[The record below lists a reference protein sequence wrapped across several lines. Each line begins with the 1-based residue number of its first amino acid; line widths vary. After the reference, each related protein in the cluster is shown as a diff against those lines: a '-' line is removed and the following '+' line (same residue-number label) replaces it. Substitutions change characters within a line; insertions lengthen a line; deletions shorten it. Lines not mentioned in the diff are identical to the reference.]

1 MDKNLIITNQNS
13 KLTLSKTKN
22 LLDITNK
29 LLSKKDIPALVENFK
44 FKPFLINKEHQNCIN
59 SVTISPDGKYIVS
72 GSSDKTI
79 KIWDI
84 KTAECLNTL
93 KGHSNY
99 VSSVTISPDGKYIVS
114 GSYDGTI
121 KIWDFKNVN
130 NIYSIDLSFNISI
143 NNEGFFK
150 GNIENIDKY
159 IRVSEKPLTIRKLIP
174 EEINHFT
181 KKGSFL

>member
-1 MDKNLIITNQNS
+1 MIINIGENMENNKLIVLNQNS
-13 KLTLSKTKN
+13 ELALLKSRN
-22 LLDITNK
+22 LLDITKKILNNK
-29 LLSKKDIPALVENFK
+29 ELIQFFNFK
-44 FKPFLINKEHQNCIN
+44 PLLKEKGHSSYVKSIA
-59 SVTISPDGKYIVS
+59 ISPDGKYIVS
-72 GSSDKTI
+72 GSGD
-79 KIWDI
+79 
-84 KTAECLNTL
+84 E
-93 KGHSNY
+93 
-99 VSSVTISPDGKYIVS
+99 
-114 GSYDGTI
+114 TI

-181 KKGSFL
+181 KKESFL

>member
-1 MDKNLIITNQNS
+1 MENNKLIVLNQNS
-13 KLTLSKTKN
+13 ELALLKSRN
-22 LLDITNK
+22 LLDITKKILNNK
-29 LLSKKDIPALVENFK
+29 ELIQFFNFK
-44 FKPFLINKEHQNCIN
+44 PLLKEKGHSRYVFSIA
-59 SVTISPDGKYIVS
+59 ISPDGKYIVS
-72 GSSDKTI
+72 GSS
-79 KIWDI
+79 
-84 KTAECLNTL
+84 
-93 KGHSNY
+93 
-99 VSSVTISPDGKYIVS
+99 
-114 GSYDGTI
+114 DGTI

>member
-44 FKPFLINKEHQNCIN
+44 FKPFLINKGHSSSVS
-59 SVTISPDGKYIVS
+59 SVTITPDGKYIVS
-72 GSSDKTI
+72 GSWDRTI

-93 KGHSNY
+93 EGHSNY
-99 VSSVTISPDGKYIVS
+99 VSQ
-114 GSYDGTI
+114 
-121 KIWDFKNVN
+121 
-130 NIYSIDLSFNISI
+130 
-143 NNEGFFK
+143 
-150 GNIENIDKY
+150 
-159 IRVSEKPLTIRKLIP
+159 
-174 EEINHFT
+174 
-181 KKGSFL
+181 